1 MSGKKS
7 SKISRRDF
15 ARGAALA
22 SAAAT
27 FAPAGVFSSETV
39 PPLSAAQQPP
49 EPPKLSPEAH
59 AEVEAR
65 IQAILGPYGNRFSKE
80 QKADIR
86 RLCAQAQQPLERLR
100 AYPIENGDAPAL
112 YLKPLVE
119 RETKHVMP
127 WEAKPVVP
135 APGTKSG
142 ATTVKPSPPA
152 AKPAAPAKKN

>member
-1 MSGKKS
+1 MNGKKN
-7 SKISRRDF
+7 SKISRREF
-15 ARGAALA
+15 ARRTALA
-22 SAAAT
+22 SAAAAL
-27 FAPAGVFSSETV
+27 APGKVLSSEAAADV
-39 PPLSAAQQPP
+39 SRAQQPP

-100 AYPIENGDAPAL
+100 AYAIENSDPPAL

-127 WEAKPVVP
+127 WAAKPTVP
-135 APGTKSG
+135 ASGAKSG
-142 ATTVKPSPPA
+142 ATTVKPAAPA

>member
-1 MSGKKS
+1 MNGKKN
-7 SKISRRDF
+7 SKISRREF
-15 ARGAALA
+15 ARQAALA

-27 FAPAGVFSSETV
+27 IAPANVLSSEAAADL
-39 PPLSAAQQPP
+39 PAAQQPA
-49 EPPKLSPEAH
+49 EPPKLSLEAH

-86 RLCAQAQQPLERLR
+86 RLCAQAQQTLERLR
-100 AYPIENGDAPAL
+100 TYTIENGDAPAL

-127 WEAKPVVP
+127 WAAKPIVP
-135 APGTKSG
+135 SPGAKSG
-142 ATTVKPSPPA
+142 ATTVKPAVQA

>member
-1 MSGKKS
+1 MNGKKN
-7 SKISRRDF
+7 SKISRREF
-15 ARGAALA
+15 ARRAAFA

-27 FAPAGVFSSETV
+27 LAPANVLSSEAATN
-39 PPLSAAQQPP
+39 LSPTQQPP
-49 EPPKLSPEAH
+49 EPFKLSAEAH

-86 RLCAQAQQPLERLR
+86 RLCAQAQQTLERLR
-100 AYPIENGDAPAL
+100 AHPLENSDAPAL

-127 WEAKPVVP
+127 WVTKPIVP
-135 APGTKSG
+135 ASGAKSG
-142 ATTVKPSPPA
+142 ATTVKPTAPA
-152 AKPAAPAKKN
+152 AKPAVPAKKN

>member
-1 MSGKKS
+1 MNGKKS
-7 SKISRRDF
+7 SKISRREF
-15 ARGAALA
+15 ARRAALA

-27 FAPAGVFSSETV
+27 IAPANVLSSEAATN
-39 PPLSAAQQPP
+39 LSAVQQPP
-49 EPPKLSPEAH
+49 EPAKLSPEAH

-100 AYPIENGDAPAL
+100 AYPLENGDAPAL

-127 WEAKPVVP
+127 WEAKPIVP
-135 APGTKSG
+135 APGAKAG
-142 ATTVKPSPPA
+142 ATTPKPTAPV
-152 AKPAAPAKKN
+152 AKPMAPAKKN

>member
-1 MSGKKS
+1 MNGKKTS
-7 SKISRRDF
+7 GISRREF
-15 ARGAALA
+15 ARRAALA

-27 FAPAGVFSSETV
+27 LAPGHVLASEAVGGSSA
-39 PPLSAAQQPP
+39 SQQPP
-49 EPPKLSPEAH
+49 DQTKLSPEAH

-86 RLCAQAQQPLERLR
+86 RLCAQVQQPLERLR
-100 AYPIENGDAPAL
+100 AYPMENGDAPAL

-127 WEAKPVVP
+127 WAERPAAPSSGAKP
-135 APGTKSG
+135 
-142 ATTVKPSPPA
+142 ATPT
-152 AKPAAPAKKN
+152 AKPAAPAQKN